1 VVRIGRA
8 FTGAGRRA
16 AKTDG
21 TDSPHRDP
29 VEEEDVSKVDRGK
42 AFLSCY
48 PLHQPSDLQGEL
60 NRKIHEPVRDANQS
74 DSGNDVSYNG
84 LADLG
89 VVVVRYHSQDQPHA
103 RQKGDCP

>member
-1 VVRIGRA
+1 MRPQARYQAQAEDRVLQRPTTLRNEE
-8 FTGAGRRA
+8 
-16 AKTDG
+16 
-21 TDSPHRDP
+21 P
-29 VEEEDVSKVDRGK
+29 EEDVSKVDRGK